1 MPVVLS
7 RPARDEWIVCSC
19 RGMHRADE
27 HDSSVTV
34 VSGVPASIGAHHA
47 HCGSDTETAQSA
59 INFCADGSC
68 EHSLAVDLIDDNYTV
83 AHISIAK

>member
-1 MPVVLS
+1 MYAPVEVYIALMSMTQLQEKCDS
-7 RPARDEWIVCSC
+7 RF
-19 RGMHRADE
+19 RG
-27 HDSSVTV
+27 T
-34 VSGVPASIGAHHA
+34 SIGGIGVQHA
-47 HCGSDTETAQSA
+47 YCGSDTETAHSA